1 MGTEMGTEIISLVE
15 KKYDLNKFITNKK
28 EEIIDKK
35 IENVNTQNFDEI
47 FSNIDIDEDITK
59 KIKIQLKVRD
69 SKRIIEEKYINKKGF
84 LFYKIKIGI
93 ENIKN
98 NSSIIAINGVK
109 ITGDF
114 HVIKTY
120 KIIKEKNCRG
130 VEETFEDRESYLDN
144 NENDIMLDILSKEIN
159 NKFDNLIN

>member
-1 MGTEMGTEIISLVE
+1 MGTEIISLVE

-28 EEIIDKK
+28 EKIIDEK
-35 IENVNTQNFDEI
+35 IENVNTKNFDER

-59 KIKIQLKVRD
+59 KIKIQLKVRE
-69 SKRIIEEKYINKKGF
+69 SKRIIEEKYINKTGF

-98 NSSIIAINGVK
+98 NSSIITINGVK
-109 ITGDF
+109 ISGEF

-120 KIIKEKNCRG
+120 KIIKKKYCER
-130 VEETFEDRESYLDN
+130 EEIVFEDRESYLDN

>member
-1 MGTEMGTEIISLVE
+1 MGTEIISLVE

-28 EEIIDKK
+28 EKIIDEKM
-35 IENVNTQNFDEI
+35 ENVNTKNFDER
-47 FSNIDIDEDITK
+47 FSNIDIDEDINK
-59 KIKIQLKVRD
+59 KIKIQLKVRE
-69 SKRIIEEKYINKKGF
+69 SKRIIEEKYINKTGF
-84 LFYKIKIGI
+84 LFYKIKKVI

-98 NSSIIAINGVK
+98 NSSIITINGVK
-109 ITGDF
+109 ISGEF

-120 KIIKEKNCRG
+120 KIIKKKNCV
-130 VEETFEDRESYLDN
+130 VEEIVFEDRESYLDN

>member
-1 MGTEMGTEIISLVE
+1 MGTEIISLVE

-28 EEIIDKK
+28 EETIDKK
-35 IENVNTQNFDEI
+35 IENVNTKNFDEK

-59 KIKIQLKVRD
+59 KIKIQLKVRE
-69 SKRIIEEKYINKKGF
+69 SKLIIEEKYINKTGF

-98 NSSIIAINGVK
+98 NSSIITINGVK
-109 ITGDF
+109 ISGDF

-120 KIIKEKNCRG
+120 KIIKKKNCGGR
-130 VEETFEDRESYLDN
+130 EEIVFEERESYLDN

>member
-1 MGTEMGTEIISLVE
+1 MGTEIISLVE

-28 EEIIDKK
+28 EKIIDEK
-35 IENVNTQNFDEI
+35 IENVNTKNFDER

-59 KIKIQLKVRD
+59 KIKIQLKVRE
-69 SKRIIEEKYINKKGF
+69 SKRIIEEKYINKTGF

-98 NSSIIAINGVK
+98 NSSIITINGVK
-109 ITGDF
+109 ISGEF

-120 KIIKEKNCRG
+120 KIIKKKNCG
-130 VEETFEDRESYLDN
+130 IVEEIVFEDRESYLDN

>member
-35 IENVNTQNFDEI
+35 IENVNTKNFDEK

-69 SKRIIEEKYINKKGF
+69 SNRIIEEKYIDKKGF

-98 NSSIIAINGVK
+98 NSSIITINGVK
-109 ITGDF
+109 ISGDF

-120 KIIKEKNCRG
+120 KIKKKNCMG
-130 VEETFEDRESYLDN
+130 GEEIVFEERESYLDN

>member
-1 MGTEMGTEIISLVE
+1 MGTEIISLVE

-28 EEIIDKK
+28 EKIIDEK
-35 IENVNTQNFDEI
+35 IENVNTKNFDER

-59 KIKIQLKVRD
+59 KIKIQLKVRE
-69 SKRIIEEKYINKKGF
+69 SKRIIEEKYINKTGF

-98 NSSIIAINGVK
+98 NSSIITINGVK

-120 KIIKEKNCRG
+120 KIIKKKNC
-130 VEETFEDRESYLDN
+130 VEEIVFEERESYLDN